1 MSTAAVCVATH
12 NQAVFTYDNMPF
24 IGACVFKNK
33 TLFCNN
39 DGLFEMGGITD
50 NGTRI
55 VPYLETAAMDNGT
68 QQRKRVPTSKVYI
81 DAEKQGGRID
91 LEVTVDGKKNHYN
104 SGDRERDAMA
114 NYPIKVGRGA
124 DGVRWKFKVSGNSC
138 NRLSIGSI
146 EFEPEVIRR
155 RA

>member
-1 MSTAAVCVATH
+1 MSTAVCVSTH

-24 IGACVFKNK
+24 VGACVFKGK
-33 TLFCNN
+33 TLFINAS
-39 DGLFEMGGITD
+39 GLFEMGGITD
-50 NGTRI
+50 NGVRVT
-55 VPYLETAAMDNGT
+55 PSMETASMDSGS
-68 QQRKRVPTSKVYI
+68 QQRKRLPTSKVYI

-91 LEVTVDGKKNHYN
+91 LEVTVDEKTNHYH
-104 SGDRERDAMA
+104 SGDREREAMA

-124 DGVRWKFKVSGNSC
+124 DGVRWKLKVSGNSC